1 MSLLT
6 IVAMLII
13 SPRLTAIAIG
23 CFMVYLA
30 IRVMSY
36 RKLKH
41 IQEKF
46 LNAAAAENSHLL
58 ESIRGMSAIK
68 RFGMEASRAGR
79 WQNLYVEELN
89 ESAKQQSQHLLLSS
103 ASSIINGGRDVA
115 ILGYGAW
122 AVLNADLS
130 LGALLAFT
138 AYSGSF
144 GTRATNMVDK
154 LLDLQILKVHA
165 ERMADLALH
174 PPEIDKDR
182 KLSANLG
189 EEPQRLT
196 IRFEDVSFRY
206 AEGEPYVLRNIS
218 FVVSAGESVAIIGPT
233 GVGKTTLLK
242 LILGIYEPTSGEI
255 YVNDVPL
262 TVFGVDRLRKIS
274 ASVFQDD
281 SLFSGSLMENIC
293 LFDDDPDLK
302 RIEDCSVAACV
313 HDELKSMQM
322 GYYTVI
328 GEMGSALSAGQRK
341 RILLARALYRN
352 PLLLILDETT
362 SDLDVAKE
370 LDVNTNL
377 RALPITRIQVAHR
390 PETIRMADR
399 AIELKS
405 SK

>member
-1 MSLLT
+1 MTTSFVESILDGTMSLLT

-130 LGALLAFT
+130 
-138 AYSGSF
+138 
-144 GTRATNMVDK
+144 
-154 LLDLQILKVHA
+154 
-165 ERMADLALH
+165 
-174 PPEIDKDR
+174 
-182 KLSANLG
+182 
-189 EEPQRLT
+189 
-196 IRFEDVSFRY
+196 
-206 AEGEPYVLRNIS
+206 
-218 FVVSAGESVAIIGPT
+218 
-233 GVGKTTLLK
+233 
-242 LILGIYEPTSGEI
+242 
-255 YVNDVPL
+255 
-262 TVFGVDRLRKIS
+262 
-274 ASVFQDD
+274 
-281 SLFSGSLMENIC
+281 
-293 LFDDDPDLK
+293 
-302 RIEDCSVAACV
+302 
-313 HDELKSMQM
+313 
-322 GYYTVI
+322 
-328 GEMGSALSAGQRK
+328 
-341 RILLARALYRN
+341 
-352 PLLLILDETT
+352 
-362 SDLDVAKE
+362 
-370 LDVNTNL
+370 
-377 RALPITRIQVAHR
+377 
-390 PETIRMADR
+390 
-399 AIELKS
+399 
-405 SK
+405 